1 MKKITVTDKKIAD
14 TSDFYGIFFED
25 INHAADGGLYGE
37 LVRNRA
43 FEFSPMDN
51 PEYQALTAWKKIE
64 PCGTAVSQMISNKS
78 PYSKKNPNYLVLDIK
93 TDGQRC
99 GIKNLGYNSGIAVT
113 EGESYVFS
121 CYAKVKQFAV

>member
-37 LVRNRA
+37 MVRNRA

-51 PEYQALTAWKKIE
+51 PEYQALTAWKK
-64 PCGTAVSQMISNKS
+64 N
-78 PYSKKNPNYLVLDIK
+78 
-93 TDGQRC
+93 
-99 GIKNLGYNSGIAVT
+99 
-113 EGESYVFS
+113 
-121 CYAKVKQFAV
+121 